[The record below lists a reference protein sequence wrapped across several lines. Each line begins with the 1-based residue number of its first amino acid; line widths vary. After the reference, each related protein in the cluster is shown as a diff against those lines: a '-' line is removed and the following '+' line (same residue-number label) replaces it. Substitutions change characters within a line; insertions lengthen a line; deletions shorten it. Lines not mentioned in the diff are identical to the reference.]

1 MRLVADSA
9 SGRNHGSMGAFASE
23 SWPLAVLAGA
33 LVFWAWCL
41 WDVSRTEEAEM
52 RTLSKPVW
60 LVVVGFGSVMG
71 AVFWWIAGR
80 RHP

>member
-1 MRLVADSA
+1 MRRVADSA
-9 SGRNHGSMGAFASE
+9 YGRNHDYVGVSE

-41 WDVSRTEEAEM
+41 WVVSRTDEAEM
-52 RTLSKPVW
+52 RTLSKPMW